1 MVHQGSKA
9 WPGAQGFEVEDKEA
23 VPVEQFQK
31 LWNKS
36 QDALVCE
43 VPVPGMHWKG
53 HHSSTGV
60 LTLTDRIKTYSVGG

>member
-43 VPVPGMHWKG
+43 V
-53 HHSSTGV
+53 S
-60 LTLTDRIKTYSVGG
+60 